1 MTQKS
6 KAAKQNSALAPLSKL
21 IGEWKTT
28 GKHPY
33 MPGEELHG
41 QATFSWLEDGAFI
54 MMQAAIDHPKFPA
67 GIAIIGSDNGTGE
80 FFMLYFDERD
90 ISRKY
95 DFAITEVGWKWWR
108 NAPDFSQRF
117 TVTISEDG
125 QKMTSKGEM
134 SKDGGAWEGDLDL
147 VYER

>member
-1 MTQKS
+1 MSQKS
-6 KAAKQNSALAPLSKL
+6 KAAKQNPALAPLSKL

-41 QATFSWLEDGAFI
+41 HATFSWLEDGAFI
-54 MMQAAIDHPKFPA
+54 KMEAAVDHPKFPA

-80 FFMLYFDERD
+80 FFMLYFDERG

-95 DFAITEVGWKWWR
+95 DFAINGNEWKWWR
-108 NAPDFSQRF
+108 NSPDFSQRF
-117 TVTISEDG
+117 TVTISDDG
-125 QKMTSKGEM
+125 QKMTAKGRCQKMAE
-134 SKDGGAWEGDLDL
+134 SGKGI
-147 VYER
+147 